1 MLISDNEYTFIF
13 PNSVKNEA
21 VVHRLCTCNGVVHT
35 VLVLRQVFNRMDG
48 LTLALAMSDVR
59 IRHEYT
65 EESPYGKVN
74 YSHTYDLMEFCTKY
88 RDYPNDNVQEFLKE
102 FNFFP

>member
-1 MLISDNEYTFIF
+1 MLKSDSVYALIF
-13 PNSVKNEA
+13 PNTSETEA
-21 VVHRLCTCNGVVHT
+21 GIHCVSHSLVHA
-35 VLVLRQVFNRMDG
+35 VLVLRQVLNRMDG
-48 LTLALAMSDVR
+48 FALALAMSDVR

-88 RDYPNDNVQEFLKE
+88 RDYPNDNVQKFLKE
-102 FNFFP
+102 FNFFS